1 MLTPEEYAKAIQQ
14 EAWDDLGSVIEDCVL
29 RTIADAIRAAEERGR
44 ASTQADVNEC
54 GVWCPKCGAHL
65 RAPKCDNLSL

>member
-1 MLTPEEYAKAIQQ
+1 MPTPEEIAAEKLADDIGIFLPRQPAARKSVTEKIAK
-14 EAWDDLGSVIEDCVL
+14 
-29 RTIADAIRAAEERGR
+29 AIRAAEERGR

-65 RAPKCDNLSL
+65 RAPR